1 MTTAGYD
8 LIGHGYGGVRR
19 PDHRLAAAIWAAL
32 GDAASVVNVGAG
44 TGSYEPPDRD
54 VIAIEPSDVMI
65 AQRPSKAAPAIKASA
80 EALPLADKSVD
91 AALAVLTLQHWDDVE
106 RGLGEMV
113 RVARRRVV
121 VVTMDVSVLAEH
133 WLIREYVPETLPAHA
148 AGFPPITSLLGA
160 LPGSTASA
168 MPVPRDCTDGF
179 MAAFWGRPEAYLDP
193 QIRRATSPWHQ
204 LPPAVVTRAVD
215 TLRSD
220 LENGEWNRRHGHLRR
235 QPTLDV
241 GLRLIRAEL

>member
-106 RGLGEMV
+106 RGLGEMNLTASDDV
-113 RVARRRVV
+113 LRKIASYTSGDAR
-121 VVTMDVSVLAEH
+121 SAYNVLE
-133 WLIREYVPETLPAHA
+133 VA
-148 AGFPPITSLLGA
+148 AGLAKPPLLA
-160 LPGSTASA
+160 
-168 MPVPRDCTDGF
+168 RDARNGT
-179 MAAFWGRPEAYLDP
+179 
-193 QIRRATSPWHQ
+193 
-204 LPPAVVTRAVD
+204 PAVFFIA
-215 TLRSD
+215 
-220 LENGEWNRRHGHLRR
+220 NKKAGWGH
-235 QPTLDV
+235 QP
-241 GLRLIRAEL
+241 ACKS